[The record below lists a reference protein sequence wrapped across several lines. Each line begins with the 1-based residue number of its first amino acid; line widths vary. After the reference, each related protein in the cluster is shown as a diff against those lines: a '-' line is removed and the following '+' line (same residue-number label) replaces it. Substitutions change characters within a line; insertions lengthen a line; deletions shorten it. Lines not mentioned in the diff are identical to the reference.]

1 MLPMGFLDK
10 FKKSMELKQPA
21 QNKTESEIRNKAFVL
36 EQELAK
42 KPENSQ
48 ILINLYMCYVELSE
62 TKKKIECMK
71 KLSALRP
78 NDSYPLQQLA
88 DIYSNEL
95 NDLEQAKY
103 FQNKANKI
111 NRFL

>member
-1 MLPMGFLDK
+1 MGFLDK
-10 FKKSMELKQPA
+10 FKKNIELKQPTPD
-21 QNKTESEIRNKAFVL
+21 KTDAEIRDTASIL
-36 EQELAK
+36 EQKLAK
-42 KPENSQ
+42 KPENPK

-62 TKKKIECMK
+62 TEKKIECMK

-95 NDLEQAKY
+95 NDLEQARY
-103 FQNKANKI
+103 YQNKANKI
-111 NRFL
+111 NKFL